1 MSLCYRSVP
10 ILFLNF
16 QRIALCIHN
25 TVSRMQISV
34 PVPSVYLV
42 FHLISVYSVF
52 HYAFHPLI
60 LSFQPDNMQRDQQV
74 FDIIQ
79 KERERQTHGI
89 ELIASEN
96 YVSDQVMEAMGS
108 IMTNKYAEG
117 YPGRRYYGGC
127 EFVDMTEQLAI
138 DRAKQMY
145 GAAYANVQPHSG
157 AQANAAVY
165 LACMQTGDT
174 VLGFDLSHGGH
185 LTHGSPVNFSGKYY
199 RPVFYGVEEETG
211 RIDMDKVEAKALEE
225 KPKMIICGASAYA
238 RDWDYARFRAIAD
251 KVGAI
256 LLADVSHPSGLI
268 VSKLLNDPMP
278 HCHIV
283 TTTTHKTLRGPR
295 GGMILMG
302 QDFENPWGLT
312 TPKGDIKL
320 MSAVLDGAVF
330 PGIQGGPLEHV
341 IAAKAVA
348 FGEALTEDYRIYC
361 RQIISNAQVMAM
373 ELVNRDYHI
382 ISGGTDNHLML
393 IDLRNKNISGKK
405 AEKLLGDAHITVN
418 KNMVPFDDKSPFVTS
433 GIRIGTA
440 AITTRGMKEDDMV
453 QIINW
458 IDRLVMDPDN
468 EANIKQVGNE
478 VMAFAETFPLFA

>member
-1 MSLCYRSVP
+1 
-10 ILFLNF
+10 
-16 QRIALCIHN
+16 
-25 TVSRMQISV
+25 
-34 PVPSVYLV
+34 
-42 FHLISVYSVF
+42 
-52 HYAFHPLI
+52 
-60 LSFQPDNMQRDQQV
+60 
-74 FDIIQ
+74 
-79 KERERQTHGI
+79 
-89 ELIASEN
+89 
-96 YVSDQVMEAMGS
+96 
-108 IMTNKYAEG
+108 
-117 YPGRRYYGGC
+117 
-127 EFVDMTEQLAI
+127 
-138 DRAKQMY
+138 
-145 GAAYANVQPHSG
+145 
-157 AQANAAVY
+157 
-165 LACMQTGDT
+165 
-174 VLGFDLSHGGH
+174 
-185 LTHGSPVNFSGKYY
+185 
-199 RPVFYGVEEETG
+199 
-211 RIDMDKVEAKALEE
+211 
-225 KPKMIICGASAYA
+225 
-238 RDWDYARFRAIAD
+238 
-251 KVGAI
+251 
-256 LLADVSHPSGLI
+256 
-268 VSKLLNDPMP
+268 
-278 HCHIV
+278 
-283 TTTTHKTLRGPR
+283 

-458 IDRLVMDPDN
+458 IDRLILDPDN